1 MKNKIQKI
9 NQKNRQKLIESLEF
23 SYFLYDITISFGVN
37 YRETN
42 NPLIKFFFRVLSW
55 WRDWEF
61 KQVREY
67 KQLLRDYPYWE
78 SRQYYY
84 QKIQKFV
91 GGELSIVDFI
101 SEFLYPSLSTKREAS
116 ALIEDFQRQASI
128 DLDPKSL
135 GFSNIISDL
144 TPVLEGFDED
154 PEESIFTEKEFREII
169 EAAAIKLE
177 QYSID

>member
-1 MKNKIQKI
+1 MYNIF
-9 NQKNRQKLIESLEF
+9 QKNRQQLIESLEF
-23 SYFLYDITISFGVN
+23 ASFLYDITLSFGVN
-37 YRETN
+37 YRKTN
-42 NPLIKFFFRVLSW
+42 NPLIKVFFRVVSW

-61 KQVREY
+61 EQVREY
-67 KQLLRDYPYWE
+67 QQLLTDYPYWE
-78 SRQYYY
+78 SHQYYY

-101 SEFLYPSLSTKREAS
+101 PEILYPSLSAKREAS
-116 ALIEDFQRQASI
+116 DLIEDFQRQSSI

-154 PEESIFTEKEFREII
+154 PEESFFTEEEFREII

-177 QYSID
+177 KYSIE